1 MINQDH
7 TILVV
12 DDVEE
17 NREILAKRLER
28 EGFKVETANNGDQG
42 LEVLRSSIIDLV
54 LLDIMM
60 PETDGIT
67 MLGEIRADK
76 TFDDVAVIMVT
87 ALDNMNVA
95 LDCMRK
101 GACGYITK
109 PYEMDQ
115 IKQQVRHCLK
125 MEPQLVHSND

>member
-1 MINQDH
+1 MINQDK
-7 TILVV
+7 TVLVV
-12 DDVEE
+12 DDVAE
-17 NREILAKRLER
+17 NRDILAKRLEKD
-28 EGFKVETANNGDQG
+28 GFNVEVASNGEEG
-42 LEVLRSSIIDLV
+42 LEVLHNSLIDLV

-60 PETDGIT
+60 PEVDGIS
-67 MLGEIRADK
+67 MLGQIRADS

-101 GACGYITK
+101 GACGYVTK

-115 IKQQVRHCLK
+115 VKKQIRHCLK
-125 MEPQLVHSND
+125 LEPQLVYSQD

>member
-1 MINQDH
+1 MINEDF
-7 TILVV
+7 TILIV
-12 DDVEE
+12 DDVLE
-17 NREILAKRLER
+17 NRDIMAKRLAR
-28 EGFKVETANNGDQG
+28 DGFKVETASNGEEG
-42 LEVLRSSIIDLV
+42 LDTLRNSIVDLV

-60 PETDGIT
+60 PEIDGIT
-67 MLGEIRADK
+67 MLSQIRADS

-109 PYEMDQ
+109 PYDMEQ
-115 IKQQVRHCLK
+115 VRQQVRHCLK
-125 MEPQLVHSND
+125 LEPTLAYSKD